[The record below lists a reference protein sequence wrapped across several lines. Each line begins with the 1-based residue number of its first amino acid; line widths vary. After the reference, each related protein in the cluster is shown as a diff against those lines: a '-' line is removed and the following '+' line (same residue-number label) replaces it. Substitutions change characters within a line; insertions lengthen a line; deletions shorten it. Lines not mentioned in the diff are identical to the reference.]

1 MTRRLGVFSQAP
13 CRECAGSALQM
24 GALRI
29 HINIAPAEGQRAARF
44 AHCFISR
51 NKPLYCVLVQLT
63 TIKPT

>member
-1 MTRRLGVFSQAP
+1 MTRRLGVFSQAS
-13 CRECAGSALQM
+13 CGERAGPAFQV

-29 HINIAPAEGQRAARF
+29 HINVAPAEGQRAARF

-51 NKPLYCVLVQLT
+51 NKPLYCVLVQRT